1 MLTCLSTTKPKMPS
15 ALQKQGGLGVILLDQ
30 RDQRDER
37 DPRKLSD
44 KPAGNHHSSFIVVL
58 PVVASPKF
66 GQFEYSSRHL
76 GNLDEERRR

>member
-1 MLTCLSTTKPKMPS
+1 MLTCLSTTKPKAPS

-30 RDQRDER
+30 RD
-37 DPRKLSD
+37 PRKLSD
-44 KPAGNHHSSFIVVL
+44 KPAGNHQSSFIVVL
-58 PVVASPKF
+58 PVVASPKL